1 VRQISSVQKVCVCA
15 RARAAHAVLDV
26 FLSLSLPNRTCKS
39 QTHSNTSFQAHHFSL
54 TPLFCLSTAISQ
66 LNAAKAASMHEQEEV
81 GSGSGKAHS
90 GSYCL
95 FGIKTENPC
104 EKPVDFVKWV
114 LS

>member
-1 VRQISSVQKVCVCA
+1 
-15 RARAAHAVLDV
+15 
-26 FLSLSLPNRTCKS
+26 
-39 QTHSNTSFQAHHFSL
+39 L
-54 TPLFCLSTAISQ
+54 TILFCLSTAISQ

-81 GSGSGKAHS
+81 GPGGAGSGKAHS

-114 LS
+114 LSWPGCFCIVATCLMLEILYLLSSLMAVYGMWNFSRSDPCCPCVFLWKRH